1 MSIEEKCHEFRSRL
15 MFQQSIS
22 TSLWEEEE
30 APPYKKRLFGTG
42 DFPKWF
48 DNLVRYIAAQI
59 GYLVEHVPPT
69 GKANV
74 QEFNL
79 T

>member
-1 MSIEEKCHEFRSRL
+1 MS
-15 MFQQSIS
+15 S
-22 TSLWEEEE
+22 T
-30 APPYKKRLFGTG
+30 AKRLFGTG